1 MRWLFVIARNSAF
14 AFRGR
19 AMEVG
24 QIAQQ
29 LGVRYI
35 LTGSVRRSGKRAR
48 ISVQL
53 VEANTASSLWAERYD
68 HDLEDI
74 LALQDDIA
82 SKVAGAIEPELL
94 KKRANEPPAG
104 LTRTIRFGICCG
116 VERGSS
122 TRSDLRAIG
131 SHAIYFFR

>member
-1 MRWLFVIARNSAF
+1 
-14 AFRGR
+14 
-19 AMEVG
+19 MEVG

-53 VEANTASSLWAERYD
+53 VEANTATSLWAERYD

-94 KKRANEPPAG
+94 KKEGQRAA
-104 LTRTIRFGICCG
+104 
-116 VERGSS
+116 S
-122 TRSDLRAIG
+122 RSDQNHTVWDLLRRGTWEFQAEV
-131 SHAIYFFR
+131 RP